1 MSQTLASRLVCGGC
15 GLPLADGAPLTLRC
29 PHSGDGGDHVLLREL
44 EEDALSR
51 GLTGDQSY
59 SNPFIRWRQRLHA
72 WHLAMQ
78 KGWTDEEFVAL
89 VERLDGEVR
98 QVDLGR
104 GFVITPLLA
113 STDLAQSLGMSA
125 PVWVKDET
133 GNVSGSHKARH
144 LFGVLLLL
152 EVAGGEWAQR
162 PLAIASCGNAALA
175 ASVLARAANRKLDV
189 YIPGDAEP
197 RVVERLGELSSQ
209 INICERQPGEAGD
222 PCFLRFLEGTAAG
235 SIAFACQGP
244 ENGFAIEGG
253 ETLGWELASGLAEA
267 HQPLDRLF
275 IQVGGGALASAVARG
290 IDQAVSGQWLPAQ
303 PKLHP
308 VQTLGCY
315 PLARAYERIARQMD
329 EAVGAPGASATAQPY
344 SEADPSPEAVQIRA
358 QRAQR
363 LARLWL
369 DPAIQG
375 VFARAVRD
383 RASVMWPW
391 EDAPHSI
398 AHGILDDETYDWVAI
413 LRHVFASGGYPVV
426 VSEALLEQA
435 NALGQ
440 ASTGIPVCATGSSG
454 LAGLMALR
462 QVHAVAPDE
471 AVALF
476 FTGVTR

>member
-1 MSQTLASRLVCGGC
+1 MSQTPASRLVCGGC
-15 GLPLADGAPLTLRC
+15 GLPLADDAPLTLRC

-89 VERLDGEVR
+89 VERLDAAVR
-98 QVDLGR
+98 RVDAGR

-113 STDLAQSLGMSA
+113 SADLAQSLEMSA

-144 LFGVLLLL
+144 LFGILLLL
-152 EVAGGEWAQR
+152 EVAGGDWASK

-175 ASVLARAANRKLDV
+175 AAVLARAAGRKLDV

-209 INICERQPGEAGD
+209 INVCERRAGESGD

-253 ETLGWELASGLAEA
+253 ETLGWELAAGLAEA
-267 HQPLDRLF
+267 QQPLDRLF

-290 IDQAVSGQWLPAQ
+290 VDQAVSGQWLPTQ

-308 VQTLGCY
+308 VQTQGCY

-329 EAVGAPGASATAQPY
+329 DAAGTSAGPY
-344 SEADPSPEAVQIRA
+344 DELDHSSEAVQYRA

-363 LARLWL
+363 LARLWG
-369 DPAIQG
+369 DPAVQG

-391 EDAPHSI
+391 EEPPHSL

-413 LRHVFASGGYPVV
+413 LKRVFASGGYPVV
-426 VSEALLEQA
+426 VSEAQIEQA
-435 NALGQ
+435 NSLGQ
-440 ASTGIPVCATGSSG
+440 ATTGIPVCATGSAG
-454 LAGLMALR
+454 LAGLLALR
-462 QVHAVAPDE
+462 QVHAVAADE
-471 AVALF
+471 SVALL
-476 FTGVTR
+476 FTGVRR